1 MARSARAM
9 PSRPVRREGTRR
21 ARIKQATLRQVTE
34 ALLSE
39 QRLDALVYPTLR
51 RRPARIGDAQAGT
64 NCQLSAHSGLPSLSV
79 PAGFTTDGVPIAM
92 ELLGAPLTESQLLS
106 LGYGIEQTLKLRK
119 APFSVPALVG
129 GKPPAPRTTTLKG
142 AGLSIALTYDV
153 TTSRVDYTVTPEP
166 KAPLT
171 TTVIW
176 LHTGT
181 SDKPG
186 RRVIALPRRP
196 RPARGQRVRSRSP
209 LAIVTTW
216 KPVTL
221 CCGCSQVP
229 PRPSRCLCRK
239 CSAGNEPADAARRG
253 RSVHDSDFRGQR
265 RPHEASARPGAG
277 QPRRR
282 SSAARADGGDRRVA
296 FESRR
301 KGDVAARL
309 PSSCRGLRGCGHV
322 GAAARGA
329 GARVSGH
336 RLGQLP
342 LLSGHGT
349 GAVPLDLRAA
359 GGASSARGRPGL
371 APGDRR
377 EAVWTRPRRPPAS
390 SIASCSR

>member
-1 MARSARAM
+1 MLRRAGRIARA
-9 PSRPVRREGTRR
+9 SRRALKGARIGVVRRLFGTAPEDQEVTTIVNRALEALKKEGADVSDVVVPGLDDLLRDSSMITFDFKFDLMEYLAKSDHPPVHSLGEILDRGLYHSALDGTFRTRNAVETRETEGTRR

-92 ELLGAPLTESQLLS
+92 ELLGAPLTESQLLC

-186 RRVIALPRRP
+186 
-196 RPARGQRVRSRSP
+196 
-209 LAIVTTW
+209 
-216 KPVTL
+216 
-221 CCGCSQVP
+221 
-229 PRPSRCLCRK
+229 
-239 CSAGNEPADAARRG
+239 AARHRLAA
-253 RSVHDSDFRGQR
+253 
-265 RPHEASARPGAG
+265 PAAAG
-277 QPRRR
+277 
-282 SSAARADGGDRRVA
+282 ARATGSITLATGDRSDLEA
-296 FESRR
+296 
-301 KGDVAARL
+301 GHTLLRL
-309 PSSCRGLRGCGHV
+309 FT
-322 GAAARGA
+322 GAAAP
-329 GARVSGH
+329 V
-336 RLGQLP
+336 
-342 LLSGHGT
+342 T
-349 GAVPLDLRAA
+349 VPVPQVQR
-359 GGASSARGRPGL
+359 
-371 APGDRR
+371 
-377 EAVWTRPRRPPAS
+377 WQ
-390 SIASCSR
+390 